1 MKKIFIIRVH
11 GIRDDLDYH
20 GIGLKV
26 FNTYLFIYREIK
38 IQFKRSILFYNIYS
52 NNWIILSQ

>member
-11 GIRDDLDYH
+11 SIRDDLDYH

-26 FNTYLFIYREIK
+26 FNTYLFIYRQIN
-38 IQFKRSILFYNIYS
+38 IQK
-52 NNWIILSQ
+52 